1 MCGWGVGRV
10 RKGWSKG
17 RWGWEGPCL
26 ARRGWNVGRA
36 GGGSTRSPGAG
47 LPVESDAAAQ
57 SCTLLTF
64 PPRVPAHT
72 SIRNNWGYIFSPT
85 INWFPWLC
93 FSQWKKIILVIQSS
107 LSSLLVA
114 VIICSALPISQRVR
128 SMQSRRRR
136 WIRQRGAARCSTF
149 KNLFPFHIKCFA
161 RHLTHIE
168 KVP

>member
-1 MCGWGVGRV
+1 MRVGGSLPGKKGVECRQ
-10 RKGWSKG
+10 S
-17 RWGWEGPCL
+17 
-26 ARRGWNVGRA
+26 RRGKHPVTRCRAAGRKWCRCTVMHTA
-36 GGGSTRSPGAG
+36 HFSTQSARSHQP
-47 LPVESDAAAQ
+47 
-57 SCTLLTF
+57 
-64 PPRVPAHT
+64 
-72 SIRNNWGYIFSPT
+72 SILNNWGYIFSPT

-149 KNLFPFHIKCFA
+149 KNLFPFHNKC
-161 RHLTHIE
+161 LKSPDI
-168 KVP
+168 